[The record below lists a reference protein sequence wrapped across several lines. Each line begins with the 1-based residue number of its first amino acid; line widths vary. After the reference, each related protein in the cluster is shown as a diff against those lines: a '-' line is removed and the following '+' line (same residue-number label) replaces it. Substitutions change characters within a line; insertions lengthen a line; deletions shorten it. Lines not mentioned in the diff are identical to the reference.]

1 MILSLLKH
9 IFELM
14 LIKNILFLISFFVM
28 APILFSQYW
37 QQKADYEMEIELDVS
52 SAQFN
57 GKQRILYTNN
67 SPETLNKVFYHLYFN
82 AFRPGSEMAE
92 RQKSSLDVNRRFKVI
107 IDSIGPKSYG
117 KIQVKNLKQ
126 NGILLNPIFSETIL
140 EVPLANPILP
150 GESAVLDLE
159 FSGQVPDLIRR
170 SGKNSSEGVA
180 FSMAQWYPK
189 LAEYDIDGW
198 NASPYLGREFH
209 GVWGNFDVKITLDK
223 NFTVAASGYLQ
234 NPEDIGKGYKKIKR
248 SKSKKGK
255 LTWHFIAPN
264 VHDFTWAADK
274 DYIHDIYPGP
284 NNVKLHFFYKNNPSI
299 IDNWKKLQPLT
310 AELME
315 YFNSSIG
322 DYPYKQYSVV
332 QGGDGGM
339 EYAMLTLITG
349 ERKFGSL
356 VGVTAHELAHSWF
369 QNILATNEMKHEW
382 MDEGFTTYISTIATD
397 KVLKENKIFPL
408 RNAYLGYYN
417 LALSGVEQPQQT
429 NANRYAYNYA
439 YESSAYNKGA
449 VFLSQLGYIIGKE
462 NLNTSLKIY
471 FEEFKFKHPTPRD
484 FIRIAERVS
493 GILLNWYLTDWTQTT
508 NTIDYKIS
516 GVSKLDNKTIIDLE
530 RVGMM
535 PMPLEIL
542 ISFKNGNKQIHY
554 IPIGIMR
561 GEKKPYAD
569 IEWILH
575 NDWTWSTPNYK
586 LIIDSPLDSIEK
598 ITIDSSNLM
607 ADIDK
612 SNNYYLNNNDP

>member
-126 NGILLNPIFSETIL
+126 NGILLNPFFSETIL

-493 GILLNWYLTDWTQTT
+493 DILLNWYLTDWTQTT

-554 IPIGIMR
+554 VPIGIMR
-561 GEKKPYAD
+561 GEKKPYVD

>member
-554 IPIGIMR
+554 VPIGIMR
-561 GEKKPYAD
+561 GEKKPYVD